1 MKNFNMRILRWLIF
15 FALMSPLVVNAAD
28 WQIDINGA
36 MRISYNVDECESSCL
51 DLWRSTDPDATSDE
65 ESSTYLTGDIS
76 QFAINGTRRM
86 DTGFKVVFK
95 TEWRIDS
102 PESEDEN
109 IFTSYEQYIGLGGGR
124 RLLRAGTI
132 ETPYMQTGLR
142 LDPFYSDALATRF
155 FVDIQSAL
163 HHTNGKGRGRSTNT
177 LRYDSAVSSNGL
189 GVQLFTAID
198 NSSDNDNSYGAGLTY
213 ISAAL
218 SMFVQYYDNGES
230 GDDEAYKVGWKMG
243 SESFSIFGQYEF
255 DQGLISLSENLS
267 SLSTEDVDTANGDNT
282 YEHNQTTGA
291 DVWYLGATYNFG
303 QFMLIYEYGKRKD
316 SVDGREKD
324 DGHTGWILGISLH
337 LDDYFYFYAGY
348 LKKEFNDDN
357 DKDTRYTVGATLTF

>member
-1 MKNFNMRILRWLIF
+1 MKNLNMRILRWLIF

-28 WQIDINGA
+28 WKIDINGA

-51 DLWRSTDPDATSDE
+51 DLWRSTDPDATSDK

-76 QFAINGTRRM
+76 QFAISGVRRM
-86 DTGFKVVFK
+86 DIGFEAVFK
-95 TEWRIDS
+95 TEGRIHA
-102 PESEDEN
+102 PEREDDK
-109 IFTSYEQYIGLGGGR
+109 ILTRYDQYSGRGGGGG
-124 RLLRAGTI
+124 LLRAGTI
-132 ETPYMQTGLR
+132 KTPYMQTGLMI
-142 LDPFYSDALATRF
+142 DPFYSDALATRF

-198 NSSDNDNSYGAGLTY
+198 NSSDNDNSYGAGLTST
-213 ISAAL
+213 SAAL
-218 SMFVQYYDNGES
+218 IMFVQYYDNGES

-267 SLSTEDVDTANGDNT
+267 SLSTEDVNTANGDNT
-282 YEHNQTTGA
+282 YEYNQTTGA

-316 SVDGREKD
+316 SENGREKD

>member
-1 MKNFNMRILRWLIF
+1 MKNLNMRILRWLIF

-28 WQIDINGA
+28 WKIDINGA

-51 DLWRSTDPDATSDE
+51 DLWRSTDPDATSDK

-76 QFAINGTRRM
+76 QFAISGVRRM
-86 DTGFKVVFK
+86 DIGFEAVFK
-95 TEWRIDS
+95 TEWRIDA

-109 IFTSYEQYIGLGGGR
+109 IFTSYEQYIGLGGGGG
-124 RLLRAGTI
+124 LLRAGTI
-132 ETPYMQTGLR
+132 KTPYMQTGLMI
-142 LDPFYSDALATRF
+142 DPFYSDALATRF

-198 NSSDNDNSYGAGLTY
+198 NSSDNDNSYGAGLTST
-213 ISAAL
+213 SAAL
-218 SMFVQYYDNGES
+218 IMFVQYYDNGES

-267 SLSTEDVDTANGDNT
+267 SLSTEDVNTANGDNT

-316 SVDGREKD
+316 SENGREKD